1 MSAPTS
7 AVICPD
13 CIAPDEHL
21 EYLVEQPEGIFINPE
36 DRYEEEEYDG

>member
-1 MSAPTS
+1 MRLRRGGDL
-7 AVICPD
+7 PD